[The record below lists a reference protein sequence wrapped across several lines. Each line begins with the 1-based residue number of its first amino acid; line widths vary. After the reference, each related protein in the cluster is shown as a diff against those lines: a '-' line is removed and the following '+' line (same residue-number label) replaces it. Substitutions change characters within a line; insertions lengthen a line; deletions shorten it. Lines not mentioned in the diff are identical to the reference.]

1 MKVLAIIPARSGSKS
16 IKDKNIQSFFGKPL
30 LVHSIEHAL
39 ECKLIDR
46 VILSTDSEAYAQIGR
61 LAGAEVPFLRPADIS
76 QDLSTDLEV
85 FQHALSYLAEQESY
99 VPDIVVHLRPTTPV
113 RNVEDIDRMIMMLGN
128 TPDSDCV
135 RAIFKLKDTPFKM
148 WFKGDDNKIVPVV
161 SDKHFPEAYN
171 MPRQALPQAYM
182 QTASID
188 VIRTTTIMKKNS
200 MTGEHIL
207 GYEVAEFI
215 DIDHLEDFEQALAAS
230 YRSGQGKRYCFDM
243 DGVIAHLSPN
253 NDYNLA
259 KPNIEVIEK
268 VNALYD
274 LGNYIIIF
282 TARGSATGIDWH
294 QISLDQ
300 LNAWGVRHHEFRT
313 GKPNADFYIDDKNL
327 LITQLLKS

>member
-1 MKVLAIIPARSGSKS
+1 LKVLAIVPARSGSKS

-39 ECKLIDR
+39 ESKLIDR

-61 LAGAEVPFLRPADIS
+61 QAGAEIPFLRPTGIAG
-76 QDLSTDLEV
+76 DLSTDLEV
-85 FQHALSYLAEQESY
+85 FQHALTYLAEQESY
-99 VPDIVVHLRPTTPV
+99 FPDIVVHLRPTTPV
-113 RNVEDIDRMIMMLGN
+113 RNVEDIDQMITMLVNAPHG
-128 TPDSDCV
+128 DCI

-148 WFKGDDNKIVPVV
+148 WFKGEDHTIVPVV
-161 SDKHFPEAYN
+161 SNEHFPEAYN
-171 MPRQALPQAYM
+171 IPRQALPQAYM

-188 VIRTTTIMKKNS
+188 VIRATTITEKNS
-200 MTGEHIL
+200 MTGDTIL
-207 GYEVAEFI
+207 GYEVSEFI

-230 YRSGQGKRYCFDM
+230 YRTGQGKRYCFDM
-243 DGVIAHLSPN
+243 DGVIAHLSPD

-259 KPNIEVIEK
+259 MPNTSVIEK
-268 VNALYD
+268 INALYD

-294 QISLDQ
+294 QVSVDQ

>member
-1 MKVLAIIPARSGSKS
+1 M
-16 IKDKNIQSFFGKPL
+16 

-39 ECKLIDR
+39 ESKLIDR
-46 VILSTDSEAYAQIGR
+46 VLLSTDSEAYAQIGR
-61 LAGAEVPFLRPADIS
+61 LAGAEVPFLRPPDIA

-85 FQHALSYLAEQESY
+85 FQHALTYLADHESY
-99 VPDIVVHLRPTTPV
+99 IPDIVVHLRPTTPV
-113 RNVEDIDRMIMMLGN
+113 RNVEDIDRMITLLGK

-135 RAIFKLKDTPFKM
+135 RAIFKSKDTPFKM
-148 WFKGDDNKIVPVV
+148 WFKGDGNMIVPVV

-188 VIRTTTIMKKNS
+188 VIRATTIVEKNS
-200 MTGEHIL
+200 MTGNTIL
-207 GYEVAEFI
+207 GYEVSEFI
-215 DIDHLEDFEQALAAS
+215 DIDHLEDFEKALAAS

-259 KPNIEVIEK
+259 KPNMEVIEK

-300 LNAWGVRHHEFRT
+300 LNTWGVRHHEFRT

>member
-1 MKVLAIIPARSGSKS
+1 
-16 IKDKNIQSFFGKPL
+16 
-30 LVHSIEHAL
+30 
-39 ECKLIDR
+39 
-46 VILSTDSEAYAQIGR
+46 
-61 LAGAEVPFLRPADIS
+61 
-76 QDLSTDLEV
+76 
-85 FQHALSYLAEQESY
+85 
-99 VPDIVVHLRPTTPV
+99 
-113 RNVEDIDRMIMMLGN
+113 
-128 TPDSDCV
+128 
-135 RAIFKLKDTPFKM
+135 
-148 WFKGDDNKIVPVV
+148 
-161 SDKHFPEAYN
+161 
-171 MPRQALPQAYM
+171 
-182 QTASID
+182 
-188 VIRTTTIMKKNS
+188 
-200 MTGEHIL
+200 MTGDTIL

-215 DIDHLEDFEQALAAS
+215 DIDHLEDFENALAAS

-268 VNALYD
+268 LNALYD

>member
-1 MKVLAIIPARSGSKS
+1 M
-16 IKDKNIQSFFGKPL
+16 
-30 LVHSIEHAL
+30 
-39 ECKLIDR
+39 
-46 VILSTDSEAYAQIGR
+46 
-61 LAGAEVPFLRPADIS
+61 RPADIS

-188 VIRTTTIMKKNS
+188 VIRATTILKK
-200 MTGEHIL
+200 I
-207 GYEVAEFI
+207 
-215 DIDHLEDFEQALAAS
+215 Q
-230 YRSGQGKRYCFDM
+230 
-243 DGVIAHLSPN
+243 
-253 NDYNLA
+253 
-259 KPNIEVIEK
+259 
-268 VNALYD
+268 
-274 LGNYIIIF
+274 
-282 TARGSATGIDWH
+282 
-294 QISLDQ
+294 
-300 LNAWGVRHHEFRT
+300 
-313 GKPNADFYIDDKNL
+313 
-327 LITQLLKS
+327 